1 MSEPISRA
9 AVFFTAGQPLELC
22 ELALPQSLAAGE
34 MLVRITCCTL
44 CGSDLSTLDGHRQEP
59 TPCILGHEIV
69 GVIEALGSDAVHD
82 LRGRAASL
90 GDRVVWSVSA
100 SCDNC
105 RNCQRG
111 LPQKCRSL
119 RKYGH
124 HRLSDDW
131 QFSGGLAEH
140 CHLIRG
146 TKFVIVNQQLPDEQL
161 SDEVACL
168 ASCAIATVAAALR
181 TAGDLRGARVLV
193 IGAGLL
199 GLTASAMAN
208 QLGAE
213 SVVVCDM
220 QPQRLEFAKRFAADR
235 TLTPTELLS
244 QLETSK
250 FDIVLEMSGNHT
262 AVQTALAAADTGAA
276 VVLVGSV
283 RPTPPIELFPERVVR
298 QVLSLHGVHNYRPED
313 LLTAVDFLQGSGRHF
328 PFAECVSQHY
338 SLADINQAV
347 SSPSRGQAIRIA
359 IKP

>member
-1 MSEPISRA
+1 MSRA
-9 AVFFTAGQPLELC
+9 AVFFRVGQPLEIS
-22 ELALPQSLAAGE
+22 ELALPESLAAGE
-34 MLVRITCCTL
+34 MLVRVTCCTL

-69 GVIEALGSDAVHD
+69 GAIESLGPDEVCD
-82 LRGRAASL
+82 LRGRAASV

-124 HRLSDDW
+124 HRLADDW
-131 QFSGGLAEH
+131 QLSGGLAEH

-146 TKFVIVNQQLPDEQL
+146 TKFVIIDEQL
-161 SDEVACL
+161 PDEVACL
-168 ASCAIATVAAALR
+168 ASCAIATVAAAIR
-181 TAGDLRGARVLV
+181 TAGELDGARVLV

-199 GLTASAMAN
+199 GLTASAMASE
-208 QLGAE
+208 LGAE
-213 SVVVCDM
+213 SVVVCDT
-220 QPQRLEFAKRFAADR
+220 QLPRLELAKRFAADQ
-235 TLTPTELLS
+235 TLTPTELQS
-244 QLETSK
+244 ALETSK
-250 FDIVLEMSGNHT
+250 FDIVLEMSGSNM
-262 AVQTALAAADTGAA
+262 AVQNAIAAADVGAS
-276 VVLVGSV
+276 VILVGSV
-283 RPTPPIELFPERVVR
+283 RPIPPIELFPERVVR

-328 PFAECVSQHY
+328 PFAEGVSQHY

-347 SSPSRGQAIRIA
+347 NSPSRGDAIRIA